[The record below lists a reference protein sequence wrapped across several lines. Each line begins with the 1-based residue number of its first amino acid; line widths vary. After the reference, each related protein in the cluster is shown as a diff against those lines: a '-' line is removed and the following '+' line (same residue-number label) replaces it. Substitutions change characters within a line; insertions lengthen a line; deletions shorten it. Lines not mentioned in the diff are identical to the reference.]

1 MVLVHRPRIL
11 GREVARMRR
20 RGWLLSGARGWLRRM
35 AKIEQL
41 VNVLQSMIMTNG
53 LRMRLTPT

>member
-1 MVLVHRPRIL
+1 
-11 GREVARMRR
+11 
-20 RGWLLSGARGWLRRM
+20 M